1 MPIDH
6 VEGVRREADV
16 PGLKTGLTVRTMK
29 LATVALAAA
38 LAWPWVGVAAN
49 AAGNPFETL
58 AGDWTGEG
66 TVKTKSDPQKKV
78 SCKVNYKVAGNDLTQ
93 SLSCTGDDYEIEAT
107 LKLTDTDGKVKGSWN
122 EVIYD
127 ASGEVVGKAHDDVIR
142 TVIRGDK
149 FSGRMSLKVT
159 ETGHTINMLQLNE
172 DTGTYRLVTSLN
184 LRR

>member
-1 MPIDH
+1 MK
-6 VEGVRREADV
+6 
-16 PGLKTGLTVRTMK
+16 GLGSRMTVRNMT
-29 LATVALAAA
+29 LAAVALAGTV
-38 LAWPWVGVAAN
+38 AWLGVDVRAQAG
-49 AAGNPFETL
+49 GNPFEKL

-78 SCKVNYKVAGNDLTQ
+78 SCKVSYKVAGSDLTQ

-107 LKLTDTDGKVKGSWN
+107 LKLTDTGGKVKGSWN

-127 ASGEVVGKAHDDVIR
+127 ASGEVMGKAHDDVIR
-142 TVIRGDK
+142 AVIRGDK

>member
-1 MPIDH
+1 MK
-6 VEGVRREADV
+6 
-16 PGLKTGLTVRTMK
+16 GLESRMTTRNMTL
-29 LATVALAAA
+29 AA
-38 LAWPWVGVAAN
+38 LALAGTVTWLGLDVPAQ
-49 AAGNPFETL
+49 AAGNPFEKL

-66 TVKTKSDPQKKV
+66 TVRTKSDPQKKV
-78 SCKVNYKVAGNDLTQ
+78 SCKVNYTVAGSDLTQ
-93 SLSCTGDDYEIEAT
+93 TLSCTGDDYEIEAT
-107 LKLTDTDGKVKGSWN
+107 LKLTDNGGKVKGSWN

-127 ASGEVVGKAHDDVIR
+127 AQGEVVGKAHDEVIR

-184 LRR
+184 LKR